1 MRQPK
6 RSDDKY
12 WTGTRIFHEEQ
23 FISDLQ
29 DHIDYLNE
37 RNQALSIADVVKSLP
52 NDEEVKA
59 YIDTLPYYG
68 TCTTEYNEGFE
79 DGIKWLKGQMSKWGY
94 VLRIVYA
101 TLRVSKTETLNN

>member
-29 DHIDYLNE
+29 DHIDDLNE

-52 NDEEVKA
+52 NDDEIEQAANEESTK
-59 YIDTLPYYG
+59 IFYG
-68 TCTTEYNEGFE
+68 TGNGSEWYARHHGFV
-79 DGIKWLKGQMSKWGY
+79 DGVEWLKNHLTK
-94 VLRIVYA
+94 
-101 TLRVSKTETLNN
+101 